1 MRGDDLGAMTDTL
14 IQAGSAVKEAG
25 FGMFREM
32 LCYKLARQGKAF
44 IQVDRYLPTTRSC
57 SACGL
62 TRDALHARDY
72 RRSVGSVQSAA
83 RFMTVRSTR
92 QKTSKPVGWNSFLI
106 YRGRTGAPDP
116 FQASCAPP

>member
-1 MRGDDLGAMTDTL
+1 MCEGDDLGAMTDTL

-32 LCYKLARQGKAF
+32 LCYKLARQESIYSGRP
-44 IQVDRYLPTTRSC
+44 VSPTTRSC

-62 TRDALHARDY
+62 TRT
-72 RRSVGSVQSAA
+72 RSMRGITGRSGWVWQSAA

-92 QKTSKPVGWNSFLI
+92 QNIKARGLEQFLI